1 MMDLLRAQGLRGAM
15 ALLLALGGAPAGATQ
30 VSLDIA
36 VSVRFISTSG
46 SCAAMQA
53 EFGFD
58 VVCGRPVVLPAQ
70 VGTAPHTALLPQAG
84 GDPTEGNLLPEHDT
98 QADASLLTTT
108 LPYVESSASY
118 NGVEISSWRLVS
130 LHNGAYVELTI
141 AW

>member
-1 MMDLLRAQGLRGAM
+1 MTDLLRTQGLRCVA

-30 VSLDIA
+30 VSLTIA
-36 VSVRFISTSG
+36 VNVRFIATSG
-46 SCAAMQA
+46 NCAAMQA

-58 VVCGRPVVLPAQ
+58 VVCERPVVVP
-70 VGTAPHTALLPQAG
+70 PQAALPPLAG
-84 GDPTEGNLLPEHDT
+84 AEAPAGNVVPEHDAP
-98 QADASLLTTT
+98 ADASLLPTT